1 MKIVTWNCNGALRNK
16 TEALD
21 TLNADV
27 YVIQE
32 CENPALSTSKFQEWA
47 GDYLWVGTSK
57 HKGLGIFP
65 KKGNTVQACQ
75 WHGTFS
81 HSGVINSNP

>member
-27 YVIQE
+27 YVVQE
-32 CENPALSTSKFQEWA
+32 CENPALSTSKFQDWA
-47 GDYLWVGTSK
+47 GDYLWTGKTK
-57 HKGLGIFP
+57 HKGLGVFP
-65 KKGNTVQACQ
+65 KNGHTVCAAD
-75 WHGTFS
+75 
-81 HSGVINSNP
+81 

>member
-32 CENPALSTSKFQEWA
+32 CETQPWPQRDSKLGRAITYGWA
-47 GDYLWVGTSK
+47 
-57 HKGLGIFP
+57 HP
-65 KKGNTVQACQ
+65 NTRA
-75 WHGTFS
+75 
-81 HSGVINSNP
+81 